1 MNQNMNKI
9 ALSVILGLSVVS
21 GGFVNHAQAIEK
33 QTKTNIAKFTQN
45 DEFYFLTM
53 QVSGHMSVSVDG
65 KEGIAEFKNDQI
77 KIPKDKV
84 KEHVVVTIEKE
95 KHIIPKSELDSGEPL
110 PKAIVTP
117 EEKFY
122 KEWLKENHSK
132 IQQLQAKHDS
142 AGALALYAEFNKKLE
157 AKFGKETAE
166 KLNTIKF
173 EDAWFTPAEGIL
185 TYVQSAKDAEESK
198 KKGTEKKKE
207 VETKKEAEKVSE
219 KKDNVKGNQR
229 ILPKT
234 SAIK

>member
-9 ALSVILGLSVVS
+9 ALSAILGLSVISS
-21 GGFVNHAQAIEK
+21 GFSGQVQAVEK
-33 QTKTNIAKFTQN
+33 VAKSSIAKYTQN
-45 DEFYFLTM
+45 DESYFLTM

-65 KEGIAEFKNDQI
+65 KEGVAEFKNDQI

-84 KEHVVVTIEKE
+84 KENVVVTIEKE
-95 KHIIPKSELDSGEPL
+95 KHIIPKSELDSGELL
-110 PKAIVTP
+110 PKSVVTP
-117 EEKFY
+117 EEQFY
-122 KEWLKENHSK
+122 REWLKENHAK
-132 IQQLQAKHDS
+132 IQQLQEKHDS

-173 EDAWFTPAEGIL
+173 EDAWFTPAEGVL
-185 TYVQSAKDAEESK
+185 TYVQSEKDAEAAK
-198 KKGTEKKKE
+198 KKVTEKKE
-207 VETKKEAEKVSE
+207 VKKEAEKVSE
-219 KKDNVKGNQR
+219 KKDNAKGNQR

>member
-1 MNQNMNKI
+1 MSQNMNKI
-9 ALSVILGLSVVS
+9 ALSAILGLSVIS
-21 GGFVNHAQAIEK
+21 SGFVNQAHAIEK
-33 QTKTNIAKFTQN
+33 HTKSNFAKFTQN
-45 DEFYFLTM
+45 DESYFLTM

-84 KEHVVVTIEKE
+84 KDYVVVTIEKE
-95 KHIIPKSELDSGEPL
+95 KHIIPKSELDSGELL
-110 PKAIVTP
+110 PKSVVTP

-122 KEWLKENHSK
+122 REWLKENHAK

-173 EDAWFTPAEGIL
+173 EDAWFTPSEGVL
-185 TYVQSAKDAEESK
+185 TYVQSAKDAEVAK
-198 KKGTEKKKE
+198 KNGTDKKKE
-207 VETKKEAEKVSE
+207 AEIKKEAEKVSE
-219 KKDNVKGNQR
+219 KKDNTTGKQR

>member
-9 ALSVILGLSVVS
+9 GLSVILGLSVVS

-33 QTKTNIAKFTQN
+33 QPKSSFAKFTQN
-45 DEFYFLTM
+45 DESYFLTM
-53 QVSGHMSVSVDG
+53 QVSGYMSVSVDG

-84 KEHVVVTIEKE
+84 KEYVVVTIEKE
-95 KHIIPKSELDSGEPL
+95 KHVIPKFELDSGEPL
-110 PKAIVTP
+110 PKAVVTP
-117 EEKFY
+117 EEQFY
-122 KEWLKENHSK
+122 RAWLKENHAK
-132 IQQLQAKHDS
+132 IQQLQAKRDA
-142 AGALALYAEFNKKLE
+142 AGALVLYDEFNKKLE

-166 KLNTIKF
+166 KLHTIKF
-173 EDAWFTPAEGIL
+173 EDVWFTPAEGIL

-198 KKGTEKKKE
+198 KKGTKKKKD
-207 VETKKEAEKVSE
+207 VETKKEDEKVFE
-219 KKDNVKGNQR
+219 KKDKTAGKQR